1 MWKKSEFFKVTV
13 YVEIICLCLS
23 RKIICKMLVNM
34 SWVDHQ
40 LCSIYSKDKRIF
52 HSYGNILNSELSKQI
67 FLFRTS
73 HSLDVNLHCG
83 SPGRKYY
90 STCKFPQI
98 YLTID
103 NFSIDHHGKCGPH
116 FRKYESKKM
125 LIMSN

>member
-23 RKIICKMLVNM
+23 RKRICKMLVNV

-40 LCSIYSKDKRIF
+40 LCSVYSKDKRIF

-90 STCKFPQI
+90 STCKFPQT

-103 NFSIDHHGKCGPH
+103 NFSIDHYGKCGPH
-116 FRKYESKKM
+116 FRKYKSKKM
-125 LIMSN
+125 LIISD